1 MKLQEI
7 EEIPWEFI
15 YCLELNNITFSQ
27 LQGELKQNGEI
38 NIMYII
44 KKLHASVSNTS
55 ISMWMYIN
63 TW

>member
-7 EEIPWEFI
+7 EEIPWELI

-27 LQGELKQNGEI
+27 LHGELKQNEEI

-44 KKLHASVSNTS
+44 KKLHASVS
-55 ISMWMYIN
+55 IQV
-63 TW
+63 